1 MKDHAPPGA
10 TAPRGKN
17 SRGIEVER
25 VFRALGDPTRRTMV
39 EILGQAPRTIS
50 ALASALG
57 ITLTAV
63 GQHLQVLEE
72 CGLARSEKL
81 GRVRTCSLDLAGLD
95 ALGQWVNAR
104 KPAIVQ
110 SLDLL
115 GEMLAEEE
123 QEQGSSEKAAPIDRT
138 DQPRAITS

>member
-1 MKDHAPPGA
+1 MKDPAPPGA
-10 TAPRGKN
+10 KPSPAQAFPAKN
-17 SRGIEVER
+17 SRKIEIER
-25 VFRALGDPTRRTMV
+25 VFHALGDPTRRTMV
-39 EILGQAPRTIS
+39 EMLGQAPRTIT

-63 GQHLQVLEE
+63 GQHLQLLEE

-95 ALGQWVNAR
+95 ALAQWVNAR
-104 KPAIVQ
+104 KPPIVQ

-115 GEMLAEEE
+115 GELLAEEE
-123 QEQGSSEKAAPIDRT
+123 LEGESEQGESK
-138 DQPRAITS
+138 

>member
-1 MKDHAPPGA
+1 MKEPAPSGA
-10 TAPRGKN
+10 EPLPAQAFPVKH
-17 SRGIEVER
+17 SSAIEIER
-25 VFRALGDPTRRTMV
+25 VFHALGDPTRRTMV
-39 EILGQAPRTIS
+39 EMLGQAPRTIS

-63 GQHLQVLEE
+63 GQHLQLLEE

-95 ALGQWVNAR
+95 ALAQWVTAR
-104 KPAIVQ
+104 KPPIVQ

-115 GEMLAEEE
+115 SELLAEEE
-123 QEQGSSEKAAPIDRT
+123 QEQQESE
-138 DQPRAITS
+138 

>member
-1 MKDHAPPGA
+1 MKDPAPPGA
-10 TAPRGKN
+10 EVLPEKNNGK
-17 SRGIEVER
+17 IEIER
-25 VFRALGDPTRRTMV
+25 VFHALGDPTRRTMV
-39 EILGQAPRTIS
+39 EMLGQAPRTIS
-50 ALASALG
+50 SLAAALG

-63 GQHLQVLEE
+63 GQHLQLLEE

-95 ALGQWVNAR
+95 VLGQWVTAR

-115 GEMLAEEE
+115 GELLAEEE
-123 QEQGSSEKAAPIDRT
+123 QEQQESE
-138 DQPRAITS
+138 